1 MQSTSYTLGG
11 DKERAPLPKKNPS
24 SIPLL
29 GATVIP
35 DNVFSMQYLPCFT
48 ACRGRLMVFS

>member
-29 GATVIP
+29 GETVIP

-48 ACRGRLMVFS
+48 ACRGR